1 MASTVRFQFELL
13 SEDDGSVR
21 SSLRLQSESDAV
33 ALSNLPAGGLT
44 QLPHALLLETLR
56 REAYTMAISMMS
68 GGTEREALNTQD
80 LDEAVRAHILK
91 MLSLFSPQAC
101 AEALSSIRGS

>member
-13 SEDDGSVR
+13 SEDDGSIR
-21 SSLRLQSESDAV
+21 SSLRLQSEEDAR
-33 ALSNLPAGGLT
+33 ALSALPAGGLT

-56 REAYTMAISMMS
+56 REAYTMAISLMS
-68 GGTEREALNTQD
+68 GGRDRESIEAHE

-91 MLSLFSPQAC
+91 MLYLFSPQAC
-101 AEALSSIRGS
+101 AEALSSIRVS